1 VRGFF
6 ESVAARTRGEAP
18 AVRPRLPS
26 RFEKAGPEPQEFNLE
41 TIAESPAPREP
52 VAPRGAEPSHP
63 PRPTIA
69 RGDSSPPPAAI
80 SPQAPRLDAPAPPSS
95 MAVSQAEPAR
105 AEARPQAPA
114 VPQAERLAAR
124 PLEATAVPQAER
136 LAARPLEA
144 TGVAPPAPPLRID
157 APSSVVDPIAGS
169 DAPKPEARPT
179 TTAKLFT
186 PAPTEAPLALA
197 TARPAPDKPAQPAP
211 RTGAERRAATLL
223 PEETTVHVSIGRIE
237 VRAAQPS
244 PESKRREPPRSPVMS
259 LEDYLQSRRG
269 RR

>member
-1 VRGFF
+1 MRGFF

-105 AEARPQAPA
+105 AEARPQ
-114 VPQAERLAAR
+114 VP
-124 PLEATAVPQAER
+124 AVPQAER

>member
-1 VRGFF
+1 VSGFF

-41 TIAESPAPREP
+41 TIAEFPAPREP
-52 VAPRGAEPSHP
+52 VAPREAEPSHP
-63 PRPTIA
+63 PSPTIA

-124 PLEATAVPQAER
+124 PLEAT
-136 LAARPLEA
+136 
-144 TGVAPPAPPLRID
+144 GVAPPAPPLRID
-157 APSSVVDPIAGS
+157 APSPIVDPIAGS